1 VPWPRVGGEEPS
13 STAEFRRMPRGAE
26 VDNQVTALAETRTPN
41 LHRATSAQQKS
52 ADGRV
57 TTEVFSP
64 FWPLRN
70 TIFPAG
76 GRTRLAA
83 IRSRV
88 VFSGSVAAG
97 QRHALVFGN
106 LQRHPPE
113 RVEPAVPLFDFFE
126 PNSCGRESRRR
137 HWAASRKGK
146 SHRVLNAQ
154 PWTRSRSTFSARA
167 RSCAY
172 SVSAMVPA

>member
-52 ADGRV
+52 ADGR
-57 TTEVFSP
+57 TATEVLTP

-70 TIFPAG
+70 TIFPAE

-88 VFSGSVAAG
+88 VFPDPLRPASGTHSSSAISSD
-97 QRHALVFGN
+97 
-106 LQRHPPE
+106 P
-113 RVEPAVPLFDFFE
+113 RVEPAVPLFDFLE
-126 PNSCGRESRRR
+126 PNSCGRKSRRR

-146 SHRVLNAQ
+146 SHRALNAQ